1 MASAIAANE
10 PYATAHQLARL
21 EEIVQKQQIHID
33 LLEQERKLFQQ
44 GIESYLTNQQDAAAA
59 ERGSKGQDVIVVTKY
74 VSTCIQRAIQ
84 QLQTEVAK
92 QIRDSFP
99 MKQIQTLERRLNSR
113 PYSNEEVAE
122 CVARISQLETQIGQG
137 FGQPSHPIIHEVH
150 GPTQEQIQVLQDHIN
165 HLETNLIK
173 EVQRAHLTTYKPGDY
188 AGPLGKLQVD
198 VDTLKREMTMM
209 KALDGQTLA
218 ENIMKTALANVRT
231 EFQTALETKAS
242 KEDLEAFREQVSRTE
257 AFLRKLQTAWSTVS
271 TRYEQFRTSME
282 EQFSETRWNRLEQHL
297 VQTTEQVHKDVQSQT
312 NQMVAKQTVALDEML
327 EWNRSTLKKLYDS
340 VKQHTS
346 QDMLERN
353 YFKIQKHL
361 LSKFEPAIELIR
373 QHLNQRMATMEAN
386 QQVNRHQQ
394 LEFQSEVK
402 TALSASELDK
412 LYRTFEERLTEQKRT
427 VEETRFQ
434 QEQNQVKSKH
444 LVELMKQI
452 QAETEQQIQTVDK
465 TLSDTRGMIQN
476 LQNEAKVSLD
486 SWGQQRKTQ
495 FEAGIHQLQQ
505 RLHTFEDQVFQ
516 AQQTLQL
523 TVDSRK
529 QLEDKQAEGFSK
541 LKQQIQTHMETEE
554 KQLHERV
561 TERLAEVSGPIRVAM
576 KTVTEQQSEVNQLLS
591 EKSITEFVRVIETR
605 IKKGQDE
612 WQRIRSSE
620 LHESISFFGTKLAT
634 MDQSLQNECAAL
646 RTIVETLQA
655 RVGDRYRRELTEL
668 RDKYAQ
674 IRPLVQKQILQSFQ
688 DYKQLSS
695 PMGFTRSLPTWFDTA
710 PKCFVTA
717 LIGAPGQ
724 KVDSLAP
731 VQRIPGWDYICFTNK
746 PIHDSKGWT
755 IVRLDLTT
763 SVPALEAKRI
773 KWRSIEHLPE
783 YEIVVWVD
791 GYIAPDPSVRQ
802 LLERWIVGMK
812 ETGHSMVFRPH
823 DQRVCIWDECEAVIE
838 AKRETPLNVEKVR
851 TKLKQANMPTEWGLF
866 DTNCM
871 VLFHRD
877 AACRRVTEAVWNQLQ
892 TTSVRDQLAL
902 PLVLYEQKAT
912 AFKTETLMRA
922 FTKSGQHVVRKIE

>member
-1 MASAIAANE
+1 MADAIAVHE
-10 PYATAHQLARL
+10 PYATAHQLTRL
-21 EEIVQKQQIHID
+21 EEMVQKQQTHIE
-33 LLEQERKLFQQ
+33 LLEQERALFQQ
-44 GIESYLTNQQDAAAA
+44 GIEAYLSKQHEIAAA

-92 QIRDSFP
+92 QINDSFP
-99 MKQIQTLERRLNSR
+99 MKQLQTLERRLQSR

-122 CVARISQLETQIGQG
+122 LVARISQLETQISQG
-137 FGQPSHPIIHEVH
+137 VFQTNQPVIQDVT
-150 GPTQEQIQVLQDHIN
+150 GPTHEQIQALQDHIN

-173 EVQRAHLTTYKPGDY
+173 EVQRAHGTVYKPGDY

-198 VDTLKREMTMM
+198 VDTLKREMNMM

-231 EFQTALETKAS
+231 EFQTSLETKAS

-257 AFLRKLQTAWSTVS
+257 VFLRKLQTAWGTVS
-271 TRYEQFRTSME
+271 TRYEQFRTSMA
-282 EQFSETRWNRLEQHL
+282 EQFSEERWNKLEQYL
-297 VQTTEQVHKDVQSQT
+297 VETTEQVHKDVQSQT

-327 EWNRSTLKKLYDS
+327 EWNKTTLKKLYES

-353 YFKIQKHL
+353 YFKIQTHL
-361 LSKFEPAIELIR
+361 LSKFEPTIELIR
-373 QHLNQRMATMEAN
+373 QHLNQRMAAMETN
-386 QQVNRHQQ
+386 QQTNRQQQ
-394 LEFQSEVK
+394 LAFISEVK
-402 TALSASELDK
+402 SALSASELDK
-412 LYRTFEERLTEQKRT
+412 LYRTFEERLAEQKRIIEST
-427 VEETRFQ
+427 HQHQTQ
-434 QEQNQVKSKH
+434 IQTKSKQMI
-444 LVELMKQI
+444 ETMKQI
-452 QAETEQQIQTVDK
+452 QEETDHQVQSVTQTLASLQTILQQQQ
-465 TLSDTRGMIQN
+465 SETRI
-476 LQNEAKVSLD
+476 SLD
-486 SWGQQRKTQ
+486 NWCQQRKRH
-495 FEAGIHQLQQ
+495 FEEGIQQLQQ
-505 RLHTFEDQVFQ
+505 RLQTFEDQVFQ

-529 QLEDKQAEGFSK
+529 QLEEKQAESFQK
-541 LKQQIQTHMETEE
+541 IKQQIQTHMETEE

-561 TERLAEVSGPIRVAM
+561 TERLAELSGPVRVAM
-576 KTVTEQQSEVNQLLS
+576 KTVSEQQSEVNQLLS
-591 EKSITEFVRVIETR
+591 ESSISEFVRVIETR

-634 MDQSLQNECAAL
+634 MDQTLQNECASL
-646 RTIVETLQA
+646 RMIVETLQA
-655 RVGDRYRRELTEL
+655 RIGDRYRRELTEL

-674 IRPLVQKQILQSFQ
+674 IRPLVQKQILQSFR

-695 PMGFTRSLPTWFDTA
+695 SISLDRSLPTWFDTA

-717 LIGAPGQ
+717 IIGAPGQ

-763 SVPALEAKRI
+763 NQPALEAKRI
-773 KWRSIEHLPE
+773 KWRTIDHLPE

-823 DQRVCIWDECEAVIE
+823 DQRVCIWEECEAVIE
-838 AKRETPLNVEKVR
+838 AKRETPLNVEKVK
-851 TKLKQANMPTEWGLF
+851 TKLKQANMPTDWGLF

-871 VLFHRD
+871 ILFHRD
-877 AACRRVTEAVWNQLQ
+877 TACRRVTEAVWNQLQ

-922 FTKSGQHVVRKIE
+922 FAKTGQHVVRKIE